1 MPFQRAGPSF
11 RIERLAHERVDA
23 VGADQHVA
31 VRGVAVGAV
40 AVEEVGR
47 HPALVLT
54 KRAEPM
60 AGVNARLADA
70 RPRGVIDDAL
80 QPAAMNGELRHL
92 VARIG
97 AARLAP
103 DLLAE
108 AVGVDELVGPDRHRV
123 EPVEQPKLLE
133 LLDGVRQRVDADAEL
148 ANAVGL
154 LVDLAV
160 DPARMQ
166 HQRGG
171 ETPDTATDDNDLH
184 DATPGSLRLLSTRL
198 LIMTGDVNDA
208 TASAR
213 FG

>member
-1 MPFQRAGPSF
+1 M
-11 RIERLAHERVDA
+11 
-23 VGADQHVA
+23 
-31 VRGVAVGAV
+31 
-40 AVEEVGR
+40 AVEEIGR
-47 HPALVLT
+47 HPALVLA

-60 AGVNARLADA
+60 AGVNARLADP
-70 RPRGVIDDAL
+70 RPRRVIDDAL

-108 AVGVDELVGPDRHRV
+108 AVGVDQLVGPDRHRV
-123 EPVEQPKLLE
+123 EPVEQSKLLE
-133 LLDGVRQRVDADAEL
+133 LLDRVRQRVDADAEL

-171 ETPDTATDDNDLH
+171 ETPDTAADDNDLH

-198 LIMTGDVNDA
+198 
-208 TASAR
+208 S
-213 FG
+213 